1 MAAKKVTEADERFAD
16 QDFDLFRALEALD
29 KKDYGFYSRLQ
40 EEQQRKFVPYMLLW
54 WMSAVKA
61 GGLVGSYY
69 VLSTDQSANKHMFN
83 EYIGKH
89 PELQWLMLCAAS
101 PGAGKQFHQWIP
113 HLSAGITGLKNQAKT
128 KDIQD
133 YFSKIY
139 SGADKDA
146 VAGAAE
152 EFTRLHNH
160 KWRIGQIHPELKI
173 SDIETL
179 ATIVDEAG
187 VEEYERAAGN

>member
-1 MAAKKVTEADERFAD
+1 MAAKKATDVGERFTD
-16 QDFDLFRALEALD
+16 QEFDLFKALEALD

-54 WMSAVKA
+54 WMSTVKS
-61 GGLVGSYY
+61 GGLVSSYY
-69 VLSTDQSANKHMFN
+69 VLSTDQAANKHMFN
-83 EYIGKH
+83 EYITKH
-89 PELQWLMLCAAS
+89 PELQWMMLCAAS

-113 HLSAGITGLKNQAKT
+113 HLSASITALKSTAKV

-133 YFSKIY
+133 YFAKIY
-139 SGADKDA
+139 KGTDEGTIKE
-146 VAGAAE
+146 AAE

-160 KWRIGQIHPELKI
+160 KWRIGKIYPELKI

-179 ATIVDEAG
+179 STLVDEG
-187 VEEYERAAGN
+187 DVEEYERLSGG